1 MSLLVLFACVWLFQ
15 KAVIDN
21 VLSDREYI
29 YVNSVVVLGFGKIWD
44 VSKVLFIYGL
54 SFVLVGTQKTMK
66 F

>member
-1 MSLLVLFACVWLFQ
+1 MSLLVLFVCVWLFQ

-21 VLSDREYI
+21 ALRDTEYI

>member
-1 MSLLVLFACVWLFQ
+1 MSLLVLFVCVWLFQ

-21 VLSDREYI
+21 VLRDTEYI

>member
-1 MSLLVLFACVWLFQ
+1 MVIS